1 MCAAAV
7 PIIGALVG
15 AAATI
20 HAANAAS
27 DDAAKAREQQE
38 RQMQLARE
46 QQAQA
51 PAASQTTQDVTA
63 AVQAN
68 RRRAAVAN
76 GMGSTITGAGTQFN
90 EQQQQNTSSGLAFG
104 TKKNLGA

>member
-1 MCAAAV
+1 MCAAALPV
-7 PIIGALVG
+7 IGALFS
-15 AAATI
+15 AAATM

-27 DDAAKAREQQE
+27 EDAARAREQQE

-68 RRRAAVAN
+68 RRRAAAAN

-90 EQQQQNTSSGLAFG
+90 EQQQNTSSGLAFG